1 MPVNSVVPVDASTG
15 RWTNT
20 ANGSSVGE
28 QSSTA
33 NDKSM
38 FLNLLVTQLRY
49 QDPMNPTDSS
59 EFMAQTAQFQ
69 SLEVMQDV
77 ASQLSALQSS
87 QMAFGA
93 SSLVGRTVS
102 YADPADPKKTLTG
115 TVNGVSFEATG
126 PVLDVA
132 GTKVPMLNVVSVT
145 DGSTPTPPTTPGTS
159 A

>member
-1 MPVNSVVPVDASTG
+1 MPVNSVVPVDATG

-20 ANGSSVGE
+20 ANGRSGGVEST
-28 QSSTA
+28 TA

-102 YADPADPKKTLTG
+102 YPDPADPKKTLTG

-132 GTKVPMLNVVSVT
+132 GTKVPMLNVISVT

>member
-1 MPVNSVVPVDASTG
+1 MPVNSVVPVDASAG

-20 ANGSSVGE
+20 ATGRSGGVE
-28 QSSTA
+28 SSTA
-33 NDKSM
+33 NDKNM
-38 FLNLLVTQLRY
+38 FLNLLVAQLKY

-59 EFMAQTAQFQ
+59 QFMAQTAQFQ

-77 ASQLSALQSS
+77 AAQLTALQSS

-93 SSLVGRTVS
+93 SGLVGRTVS
-102 YADPADPKKTLTG
+102 YPDPADTTKTLTG
-115 TVNGVSFEATG
+115 TVRGVTFEATG

-132 GTKVPMLNVVSVT
+132 GTKVPMLNVISVT
-145 DGSTPTPPTTPGTS
+145 DGTTPTPTTGSGTS